1 MMAQVRH
8 HQSLKLV
15 CMESMIGLGFAVVS
29 IALTIF
35 TAVLVKYFEATH
47 DLPTNLVIIRGILQV
62 LLFAAAVIKGHELIL
77 PTTKREKF
85 IVVAR
90 GFCTGI
96 LFITNVA
103 ALRFL
108 PLGDVFTLLT
118 AKSIFYILVP
128 GIVFYLSRVWGKPLD
143 TGKLS
148 LILVAIVGFYLFLCT
163 YDRHTKLFHELHT
176 TMVLPVPK
184 FAFFLEKTLAENTI
198 AIGTVVVITNL
209 ALNVPVMYLTKL
221 CDGVVCASVQSFW
234 SGVGGFMVG
243 VVCSFFSSRNSIF
256 SGYYSASEIGVVLF
270 ISSSFIVIAIM
281 QSQAAKFI
289 STPALNVLR
298 LVEIPVAYLLCPNEV
313 MPNFYSVM
321 GMLFILSSSV
331 VGDWLLY
338 MEEKRE
344 IEYLEI
350 DGESGYEEAL
360 SDESIVEILK

>member
-1 MMAQVRH
+1 MAQS
-8 HQSLKLV
+8 HQTFKLV
-15 CMESMIGLGFAVVS
+15 CMEWMIGLGFAVVS

-62 LLFAAAVIKGHELIL
+62 LLFAVAVIKGHELIL

-85 IVVAR
+85 FVVAR
-90 GFCTGI
+90 GFCTGL

-128 GIVFYLSRVWGKPLD
+128 CLVFYISRVWGKPLD
-143 TGKLS
+143 IGKIC
-148 LILVAIVGFYLFLCT
+148 LILVAFVGFYLFLCT
-163 YDRHTKLFHELHT
+163 SSRHTKLFQELHT

-198 AIGTVVVITNL
+198 VIGTAVAIINL
-209 ALNVPVMYLTKL
+209 ALNVPVMYLSKL
-221 CDGVVCASVQSFW
+221 CEGVVCASVQSFW
-234 SGVGGFMVG
+234 CGVGGFMVG
-243 VVCSFFSSRNSIF
+243 VVSSFFSSKNSIF

-270 ISSSFIVIAIM
+270 ISSSFILIAIM
-281 QSQAAKFI
+281 QSQATKFI
-289 STPALNVLR
+289 STPALNLMR
-298 LVEIPVAYLLCPNEV
+298 LVEIPVAYCLCPNEV
-313 MPNFYSVM
+313 MPDFYSVM

-331 VGDWLLY
+331 VGDWVLY
-338 MEEKRE
+338 LEEKHQA
-344 IEYLEI
+344 EY
-350 DGESGYEEAL
+350 EAIA
-360 SDESIVEILK
+360 DESTDESMYENIK